1 MSIKSRFTVV
11 TVPGKYGPERRAVY
25 DNLQQKQITEAEAE
39 KICEKEYGAFLK
51 ARNKVARKV
60 VDLMIA
66 EMELYNLT
74 CEEGFE
80 ITIKDII
87 NKFEQNEKI

>member
-1 MSIKSRFTVV
+1 MNIKSRFTVAV
-11 TVPGKYGPERRAVY
+11 VPGKYGPERRAVY
-25 DNLQQKQITEAEAE
+25 DHLQQKHISEAEA
-39 KICEKEYGAFLK
+39 KRICEKEYGAFLE
-51 ARNKVARKV
+51 ARKKVARKV

-87 NKFEQNEKI
+87 NQFEQNEKI